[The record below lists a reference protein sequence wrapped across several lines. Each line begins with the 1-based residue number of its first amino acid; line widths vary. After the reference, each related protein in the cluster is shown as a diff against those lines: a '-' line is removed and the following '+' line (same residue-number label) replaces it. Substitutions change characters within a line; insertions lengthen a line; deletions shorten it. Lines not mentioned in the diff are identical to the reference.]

1 MIEERGSVT
10 SPSPPHESA
19 ARLAPHDT
27 IKRIKSNAHVEAFAR
42 VVLLC
47 EASWCG
53 SALPSFLLVIRGDE
67 AVSDR
72 LDQWLRQLETAAFAV
87 SAETF
92 MKPGVKNHALCCG

>member
-1 MIEERGSVT
+1 MT

-19 ARLAPHDT
+19 ARPAPHDT
-27 IKRIKSNAHVEAFAR
+27 FKRIKSNTLVEAFVCVA
-42 VVLLC
+42 LLC

-53 SALPSFLLVIRGDE
+53 SALPSFLLVIRSDE

-92 MKPGVKNHALCCG
+92 MKPGLKDHALCCG